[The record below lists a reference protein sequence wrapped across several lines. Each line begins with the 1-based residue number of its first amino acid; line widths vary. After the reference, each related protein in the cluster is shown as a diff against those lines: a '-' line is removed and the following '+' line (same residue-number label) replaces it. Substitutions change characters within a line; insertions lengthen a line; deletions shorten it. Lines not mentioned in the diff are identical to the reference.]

1 MMIMALA
8 QAGRLPM
15 GEHYAKAALKAGEF
29 LWQNHRDSEGRL
41 YRASLDGRSAVQA
54 VQEDYAWLADACIS
68 LYDLSQDKRWLER
81 ARSLI
86 ETMHDEFW
94 DQAGGGFFMNAAST
108 AGAKA
113 APVMGRPK
121 DVNDGAVPSGN
132 AVALHA
138 LARLTRRPGG
148 KEEFLVA
155 ETRATALLSAF
166 ARAVNQ
172 QPLAFTYLLLAART
186 QVDGAS
192 GALQYAAHGNVRI
205 SAHIDANANVGAD
218 TIALVVELKIQPGWH
233 INGHEPLSEELV
245 PTTLEADG
253 ESSAWSLV
261 DVSYPR
267 PITKTMGFQSEPLAL
282 YEGTVRLTARFK
294 QDESTPDSPPLRIKL
309 RLQTCDDE
317 ICLPPETVVLQVSVR

>member
-1 MMIMALA
+1 
-8 QAGRLPM
+8 
-15 GEHYAKAALKAGEF
+15 
-29 LWQNHRDSEGRL
+29 
-41 YRASLDGRSAVQA
+41 
-54 VQEDYAWLADACIS
+54 
-68 LYDLSQDKRWLER
+68 
-81 ARSLI
+81 
-86 ETMHDEFW
+86 MHDEFW

-148 KEEFLVA
+148 KEEFLAA

-186 QVDGAS
+186 QMDGAS

-205 SAHIDANANVGAD
+205 SGHIDANANANAGTNANANANANVGAD
-218 TIALVVELKIQPGWH
+218 ASVLVVELKIQPGWH
-233 INGHEPLSEELV
+233 INAHKPLSDNLV
-245 PTTLEADG
+245 PTTLEAG
-253 ESSAWSLV
+253 AGSPTWNLM
-261 DVSYPR
+261 DVSYPE
-267 PITKTMGFQSEPLAL
+267 PIVKALGFQSEALAL
-282 YEGTVRLTARFK
+282 YAGSVRLTVRL
-294 QDESTPDSPPLRIKL
+294 QQNESPPDSTPLRIKL
-309 RLQTCDDE
+309 RLQACDDK
-317 ICLPPETVVLQVSVR
+317 ICLPPENVDLQVPAAKEPGFLISCIP